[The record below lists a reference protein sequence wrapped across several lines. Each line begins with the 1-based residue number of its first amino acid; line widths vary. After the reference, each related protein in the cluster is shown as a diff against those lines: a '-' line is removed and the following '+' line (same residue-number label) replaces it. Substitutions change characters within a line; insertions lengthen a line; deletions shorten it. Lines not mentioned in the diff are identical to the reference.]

1 MDTTRPVWLKET
13 RHTAIHPSGC
23 GILEHLHLACCATA
37 QQVQLCVVPGHDVSP
52 SPAMR
57 HLRCIYRLP
66 IACTEAQQP
75 KAQQAWHTT
84 WPRPARHVSGDEQ
97 PQSSVHHARDRIEL
111 CVAVALL
118 ITQGPQTLWID
129 SDSASQQPYSDKRL
143 EASGEDRSTR
153 PSGAQAHA
161 QRQAAR
167 VGGGVSTGRWRP
179 GDPRPLSPFLSPRKT
194 LAEDLLADGLCI
206 PIQLR

>member
-1 MDTTRPVWLKET
+1 
-13 RHTAIHPSGC
+13 
-23 GILEHLHLACCATA
+23 
-37 QQVQLCVVPGHDVSP
+37 
-52 SPAMR
+52 
-57 HLRCIYRLP
+57 
-66 IACTEAQQP
+66 
-75 KAQQAWHTT
+75 
-84 WPRPARHVSGDEQ
+84 
-97 PQSSVHHARDRIEL
+97 VHHARDRIEL

-179 GDPRPLSPFLSPRKT
+179 GDPTPLSPFLSPRKILGRRFFSGWPLHAYTAAVTSGYRRVVVLMQPSPRKVRTESAGPHEEGQPT
-194 LAEDLLADGLCI
+194 LSSCEYSTTGETGETGRHAGSGWSAGRRGAQAAVNCSLSPD
-206 PIQLR
+206 